1 MKRLSSLTEGS
12 AEESVQIES
21 CETDLNIKQE
31 RKPKS
36 SSMFYSQ

>member
-1 MKRLSSLTEGS
+1 MKRLSSLTEKGI
-12 AEESVQIES
+12 EESVEIKS

-31 RKPKS
+31 RKSKS